1 MNTAFFYKIR
11 SLFQELITQLITQ
24 SVFSEG
30 FGYVLECYI
39 HLLAMLYRNGWV
51 IEHACPCC

>member
-30 FGYVLECYI
+30 FGYVLECFI
-39 HLLAMLYRNGWV
+39 HLLAMLYRNG
-51 IEHACPCC
+51 